1 MSEESNKRIKEAEK
15 AEKKIASPSKT
26 LEDYSPDDAVF
37 TRLAQYHQSVSNT
50 FGDARPLKR
59 RLSSPP

>member
-1 MSEESNKRIKEAEK
+1 MEAEK
-15 AEKKIASPSKT
+15 AEKKIASLSKT
-26 LEDYSPDDAVF
+26 LEDYSQDDTVF

>member
-1 MSEESNKRIKEAEK
+1 MQAEK
-15 AEKKIASPSKT
+15 AEKKIASLSKT
-26 LEDYSPDDAVF
+26 LEDYSQDDTVF
-37 TRLAQYHQSVSNT
+37 THLAQYHQSVSNT